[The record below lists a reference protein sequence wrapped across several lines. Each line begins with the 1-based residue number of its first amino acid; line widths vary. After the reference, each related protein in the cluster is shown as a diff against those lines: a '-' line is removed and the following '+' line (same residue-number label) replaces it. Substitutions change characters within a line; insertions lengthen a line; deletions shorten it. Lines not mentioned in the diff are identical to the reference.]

1 MTETPKGHWEHAD
14 DKVWRRCMIE
24 PEGIEE
30 HLGLGGG
37 GLGGGNSIF
46 CHRFVKDAYEFVR
59 DKSEPVVQTSDARI
73 SALEAKVR
81 EQEDTIANLAYRVS
95 VLE

>member
-1 MTETPKGHWEHAD
+1 MTETPKGHWEHVD
-14 DKVWRRCMIE
+14 DNVWRRCMIE

-30 HLGLGGG
+30 HL

-59 DKSEPVVQTSDARI
+59 DKPEPVVQTSDARI

>member
-1 MTETPKGHWEHAD
+1 MTETPKGHWEHVD
-14 DKVWRRCMIE
+14 DNVWWRCTIG

-30 HLGLGGG
+30 HL

-81 EQEDTIANLAYRVS
+81 EQEDTIANLAYRVN